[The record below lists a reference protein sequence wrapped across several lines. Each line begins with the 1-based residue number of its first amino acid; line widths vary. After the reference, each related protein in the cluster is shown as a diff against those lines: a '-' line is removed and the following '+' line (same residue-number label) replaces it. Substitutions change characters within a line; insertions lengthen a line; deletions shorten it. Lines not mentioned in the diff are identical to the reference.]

1 MENLFILTAVA
12 GFVELTKALFD
23 KNFRTAVI
31 ILGAAFIGGLTGY
44 FHLVA
49 GVDLTTGII
58 LGLGSSG
65 VVTIAKKMTY

>member
-12 GFVELTKALFD
+12 GFVEFTKSLFD

-44 FHLVA
+44 FHLVPDID
-49 GVDLTTGII
+49 VTTGII